1 MNLSIESKKCSFC
14 VMDSSAEEIK
24 FNEFGECNFCLDA
37 RALKKIIIKENSFGE
52 WVNSIKFSQANKIES
67 EVGIL
72 GLSGGVDSSYLLH
85 LLVKFNIRPL
95 VVHIDCGW
103 NSYQASR
110 NIFKL
115 VNQLNLNLE
124 TIVIDWNKVRTIQLA
139 FLKSGIKNQDIP
151 QDYIYFSTLY
161 NYAESL
167 NIKHVFL
174 GTNYATENILPKKWG
189 ESALDFKLINSIYRK
204 HGPESELGLHK
215 IDSLS
220 VLLKSKIFNTFKIH
234 SPLNFLNYSKN
245 TAIQTL
251 IKNYGWEDY
260 GGKHKES
267 IFTSYYQEVYL
278 PKRFR
283 IVKNKA
289 HLSSLI
295 VNGEISRPEAL
306 LMLES
311 SLISESDASSL
322 RSKVARKLEIE
333 SWELEKYELMPI
345 EIRTKFK
352 KNILR
357 KYLAKILE
365 KILLLFTLKP

>member
-1 MNLSIESKKCSFC
+1 
-14 VMDSSAEEIK
+14 MDSSADEIE

-37 RALKKIIIKENSFGE
+37 RALKRIIIKNNLFGD
-52 WVNSIKFSQANKIES
+52 WINSIKNSLTNRIGS

-85 LLVKFNIRPL
+85 LLANFDIRPL

-103 NSYQASR
+103 NSYHASR

-115 VNQLNLNLE
+115 VNKLNLDLE

-151 QDYIYFSTLY
+151 QDYIYFSTLF

-174 GTNYATENILPKKWG
+174 GSNYATENILPKTWG
-189 ESALDFKLINSIYRK
+189 ESALDFKLINSIYK
-204 HGPESELGLHK
+204 KYNHDSELDLPK
-215 IDSLS
+215 IDSLT
-220 VLLKSKIFNTFKIH
+220 VLLKSKILNTYKIH

-245 TAIQTL
+245 IAMQTL
-251 IKNYGWEDY
+251 IQNYGWEDY

-267 IFTSYYQEVYL
+267 IFTSYYQDVYL
-278 PKRFR
+278 PKRFG

-295 VNGEISRPEAL
+295 VNGEISRPEAIL
-306 LMLES
+306 TLES
-311 SLISESDASSL
+311 SLKSESEASIL

-333 SWELEKYELMPI
+333 YWELEEYEMLQPR
-345 EIRTKFK
+345 IRTKFK
-352 KNILR
+352 KNIFR
-357 KYLAKILE
+357 NFLAKILE
-365 KILLLFTLKP
+365 KILLFLH